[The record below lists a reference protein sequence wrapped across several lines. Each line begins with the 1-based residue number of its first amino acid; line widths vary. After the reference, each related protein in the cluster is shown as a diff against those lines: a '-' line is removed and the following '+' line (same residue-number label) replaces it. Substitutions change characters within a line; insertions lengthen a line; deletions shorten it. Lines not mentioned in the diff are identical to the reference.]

1 MTVWTKKGLLGVLGY
16 DDLEP
21 AGVVPLGH
29 VVLLLPVLVLGHRL
43 EAAQLALVRV
53 AGHLGPDSVA
63 LRVEKFIRQNVWRP
77 QCFVSF

>member
-1 MTVWTKKGLLGVLGY
+1 MTVWTEEGLLGVLGD

-43 EAAQLALVRV
+43 EAAQLALVCV
-53 AGHLGPDSVA
+53 TGHLGPDSVA
-63 LRVEKFIRQNVWRP
+63 LRVEKFIRQNIWRP